1 MCVYDFLAE
10 AQSVPS
16 QLSKLDIFAEIV
28 NRLKPLTISAENFI
42 SGNVQPL
49 RNALFDK
56 ILTPPPHCVTQ
67 RKGLPYP
74 LPSVT

>member
-56 ILTPPPHCVTQ
+56 ILTPPPPFVTQ